1 MFIKKKLAFKSFWW
15 AEGRGSRT
23 WRFIVL
29 LYKSG
34 NNTVTNCNRNQLNPT
49 FKSFFYE
56 LQQLYINHVHTK

>member
-34 NNTVTNCNRNQLNPT
+34 NDTVTNCNLNQLNPT

-56 LQQLYINHVHTK
+56 